1 MNDFKKQ
8 YRVEITNIIKEEM
21 KNIRVDDTLTNK
33 EKMLEL
39 RALNKVI
46 DKFEEEER

>member
-1 MNDFKKQ
+1 MNDLKKK
-8 YRVEITNIIKEEM
+8 YKVEVTNIIKDEM
-21 KNIRVDDTLTNK
+21 KEIRIDETLTNK

-46 DKFEEEER
+46 DKFEEER